1 MLEELHE
8 THPGVSKMKALARSY
23 VWWPHMDKEIE
34 EVVRTCENCQANCPS
49 PPVAQLHPWEW
60 PEQPWSRI
68 HLDFAGPFMNHM
80 FLVLVD
86 AHSKWLDVQVMQ
98 SITTAKTID
107 KLNKIFSTHGLPQK
121 IVTDNRPSFTSDEF
135 KRYMQANGIKHI
147 TSAPY
152 HPATNGLA
160 ERAVQTMK
168 QGIRQMQNGSI
179 EEKLAK
185 FLFKYRITPHS
196 TTGVS
201 PSELLMGRRIRSRL
215 DLLLPDLTSV
225 VQDKQLK
232 QKQAHDKKKPDRNF
246 IIGDTVF
253 AEDFTASSE
262 KWLPGVVQKVTG
274 PLSYQIELSNGQIV
288 RRYVDSIRARVVS
301 NDQAEV
307 DNSETTTGNFEW
319 ELTPDLST
327 ENPETVSNSSTPD
340 TESSIVQPDSEPT
353 SEPPVR
359 RSTRNRQPP
368 SRFELEY
375 YS

>member
-1 MLEELHE
+1 
-8 THPGVSKMKALARSY
+8 
-23 VWWPHMDKEIE
+23 
-34 EVVRTCENCQANCPS
+34 
-49 PPVAQLHPWEW
+49 
-60 PEQPWSRI
+60 
-68 HLDFAGPFMNHM
+68 
-80 FLVLVD
+80 
-86 AHSKWLDVQVMQ
+86 
-98 SITTAKTID
+98 
-107 KLNKIFSTHGLPQK
+107 
-121 IVTDNRPSFTSDEF
+121 
-135 KRYMQANGIKHI
+135 
-147 TSAPY
+147 
-152 HPATNGLA
+152 
-160 ERAVQTMK
+160 
-168 QGIRQMQNGSI
+168 
-179 EEKLAK
+179 
-185 FLFKYRITPHS
+185 
-196 TTGVS
+196 
-201 PSELLMGRRIRSRL
+201 MGRRIRSRL

-288 RRYVDSIRARVVS
+288 RRHIDSIRARVVS

-307 DNSETTTGNFEW
+307 DDNSETTAGNFEW

-340 TESSIVQPDSEPT
+340 TESSIVQPDSEP
-353 SEPPVR
+353 PVR

>member
-1 MLEELHE
+1 
-8 THPGVSKMKALARSY
+8 
-23 VWWPHMDKEIE
+23 
-34 EVVRTCENCQANCPS
+34 
-49 PPVAQLHPWEW
+49 
-60 PEQPWSRI
+60 
-68 HLDFAGPFMNHM
+68 
-80 FLVLVD
+80 
-86 AHSKWLDVQVMQ
+86 
-98 SITTAKTID
+98 
-107 KLNKIFSTHGLPQK
+107 
-121 IVTDNRPSFTSDEF
+121 
-135 KRYMQANGIKHI
+135 MQANGIKHI

-160 ERAVQTMK
+160 EKAVQTMK

-288 RRYVDSIRARVVS
+288 RRHIDSIRARVVS

-307 DNSETTTGNFEW
+307 NDNSETIAGNFEW

-353 SEPPVR
+353 SEPPV
-359 RSTRNRQPP
+359 
-368 SRFELEY
+368 
-375 YS
+375 

>member
-86 AHSKWLDVQVMQ
+86 AYSKWLDVQVMQ

-121 IVTDNRPSFTSDEF
+121 IVTDNGPSFTSDEF

-168 QGIRQMQNGSI
+168 QGIRQMLNGSI

-274 PLSYQIELSNGQIV
+274 PVL
-288 RRYVDSIRARVVS
+288 
-301 NDQAEV
+301 
-307 DNSETTTGNFEW
+307 
-319 ELTPDLST
+319 PD
-327 ENPETVSNSSTPD
+327 
-340 TESSIVQPDSEPT
+340 
-353 SEPPVR
+353 
-359 RSTRNRQPP
+359 
-368 SRFELEY
+368 
-375 YS
+375 

>member
-1 MLEELHE
+1 
-8 THPGVSKMKALARSY
+8 MKALARSY

-86 AHSKWLDVQVMQ
+86 AYSKWLDVQVMQ

-121 IVTDNRPSFTSDEF
+121 IVTDNGPSFTSDEF

-168 QGIRQMQNGSI
+168 QGIRQMLNGSI

-274 PLSYQIELSNGQIV
+274 PVL
-288 RRYVDSIRARVVS
+288 
-301 NDQAEV
+301 
-307 DNSETTTGNFEW
+307 
-319 ELTPDLST
+319 PD
-327 ENPETVSNSSTPD
+327 
-340 TESSIVQPDSEPT
+340 
-353 SEPPVR
+353 
-359 RSTRNRQPP
+359 
-368 SRFELEY
+368 
-375 YS
+375 